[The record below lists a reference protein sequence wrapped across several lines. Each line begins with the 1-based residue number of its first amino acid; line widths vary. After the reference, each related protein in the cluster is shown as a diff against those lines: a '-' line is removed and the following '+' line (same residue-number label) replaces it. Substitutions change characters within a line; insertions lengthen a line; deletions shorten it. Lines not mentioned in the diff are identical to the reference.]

1 MLISEHV
8 NQIKEMID
16 FFLQIPGEHAM
27 RMMQFVI
34 PLIKAQSQ
42 IRDYF
47 IDVLRRAMYHSN
59 KSTRQMGVYGFCLVL
74 KVLRNQ
80 GMMRGIASRM
90 GPTQISISGF
100 SVMSQQAHSSG
111 NTASPF
117 DIQALEI
124 IGILRKCFSQQYE
137 IKEILYDGL
146 SNAIQHNHRLI
157 PHVLQFLDW
166 HFRSYFN
173 EHGDNLEI
181 NFEKS
186 VCECENDTRTVQVN
200 DHIGKLLH
208 FMAFCVVLLE
218 SHGLDYDLAD
228 LKEFLDRLVEKI
240 DTVTLEQIGLTGPVL
255 TPMLCQIGNQLLNC
269 IEGLMYY
276 ILRTQDLNEN
286 TVASMQRLF
295 AHHQKC
301 VEQLNEAALVT
312 KRSMR
317 KRGDKSD
324 DNDSSSQLKLQNVTF
339 KAENIWELPMLHCFL
354 KTMCSTSP
362 AANKLRIT
370 PNLSIYILNVAR
382 DKVQAMSSAP
392 DYKQIKYSKS
402 SFKFLSEVTALVLKC
417 FVLDLPEVMGEA
429 DIGISVAATEC
440 FYECIKSATVLYQRK
455 LDPEFLKYL
464 QTPLDD
470 PKLNNIHINLMCVIH
485 KLLDSIV
492 ELSEN
497 NEIEDDHRLIMLKL
511 FQCLELLYDNIDLSH
526 NIEHGNEV
534 RRKRISDCTVS
545 V

>member
-1 MLISEHV
+1 
-8 NQIKEMID
+8 MID
-16 FFLQIPGEHAM
+16 FFLQIPGDHAM

-34 PLIKAQSQ
+34 PLIKAHSQ

-90 GPTQISISGF
+90 GGTQISISGF
-100 SVMSQQAHSSG
+100 SVMSQQALGSG

-117 DIQALEI
+117 DTQALEI

-173 EHGDNLEI
+173 EVGEDLEI
-181 NFEKS
+181 NFDKS
-186 VCECENDTRTVQVN
+186 VCECDNDMKTVQVN

-208 FMAFCVVLLE
+208 FMVSCMVLLE
-218 SHGLDYDLAD
+218 CHGLDYDSVD
-228 LKEFLDRLVEKI
+228 LKEFFERLIEKI
-240 DTVTLEQIGLTGPVL
+240 EFVSLEQIGMTGPVL
-255 TPMLCQIGNQLLNC
+255 TPMLCQIGNQFLNC

-276 ILRTQDLNEN
+276 VLRMQDLDEN
-286 TVASMQRLF
+286 TVKIIQRLF
-295 AHHQKC
+295 THHQKC
-301 VEQLNEAALVT
+301 LAEMNEAALVT
-312 KRSMR
+312 KRSLR
-317 KRGDKSD
+317 KRGDKTD
-324 DNDSSSQLKLQNVTF
+324 DHDSSSQLKLQNIRF
-339 KAENIWELPMLHCFL
+339 KAENVWELPSIHCFL
-354 KTMCSTSP
+354 EAICRRTTG
-362 AANKLRIT
+362 ANQLRTT
-370 PNLSIYILNVAR
+370 PNFCIYTLNVAR
-382 DKVQAMSSAP
+382 DVVQTMCSAP

-402 SFKFLSEVTALVLKC
+402 NFKYLAEVAAFVLKY
-417 FVLDLPEVMGEA
+417 FVQDLPEAMGEA
-429 DIGISVAATEC
+429 EIDVSVAATEC
-440 FYECIKSATVLYQRK
+440 FYECIKSATMLYQRK
-455 LDPEFLKYL
+455 FDKEFLKYL

-470 PKLNNIHINLMCVIH
+470 PKLNGIHINLISVIH

-497 NEIEDDHRLIMLKL
+497 NVFEDEHLVIMVKL
-511 FQCLELLYDNIDLSH
+511 FQCLELLYDNIDFTQ
-526 NIEHGNEV
+526 NAEHGNEV
-534 RRKRISDCTVS
+534 GLSDFPQKS
-545 V
+545 IDR